1 MKHIKSHPFLLLLVK
16 KTKRNWLKEETTEEC
31 IGWSHGKIHRHRH
44 SALGTDGI
52 RLLPDSIPSE
62 LGAFEMKCES
72 QMPVAPPGLTD
83 P

>member
-16 KTKRNWLKEETTEEC
+16 KTKRNWLKEETTEDC
-31 IGWSHGKIHRHRH
+31 IGRHRH